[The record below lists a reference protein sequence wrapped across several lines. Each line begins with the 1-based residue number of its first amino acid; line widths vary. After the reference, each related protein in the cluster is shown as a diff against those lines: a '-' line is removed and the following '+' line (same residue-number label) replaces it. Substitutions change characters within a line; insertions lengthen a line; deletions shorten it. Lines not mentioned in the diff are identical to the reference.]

1 MNDGNAWY
9 AVAYGNGKFVAVGS
23 GGNIATSIDGINWSI
38 KSIISYDLDCIT
50 YGNEKFVFVKAY

>member
-50 YGNEKFVFVKAY
+50 